1 MKWLTF
7 VSLLIQLALQVMR
20 YLKRQDAL
28 KEGEERALK
37 ELEAAANELIS
48 RARHARA
55 NINHTDDAVLR
66 DPYNDATRE
75 GSEPPTDTPNSV

>member
-20 YLKRQDAL
+20 YLERQDAL
-28 KEGEERALK
+28 KEGQEKALK

-48 RARHARA
+48 RARRARA
-55 NINHTDDAVLR
+55 NIHHTDDAIMR
-66 DPYNDATRE
+66 DPYNDAT
-75 GSEPPTDTPNSV
+75 SERDKSPSDPPSGV